1 MRISKSK
8 EREKTC
14 ERQNNSSLRRADT
27 VWKVLADVEHWR
39 DWTPT
44 IQQIES
50 LDAGGLRTGARYRVV
65 QPGLQ
70 PAVYEVTVC
79 IPDHV
84 FTWAYRLP
92 GGEMIAD
99 HRIATRNGQTEVE
112 LSFSSKGLMAD
123 VLSMMF
129 SKTIRKLVATE
140 AGSLK
145 RKCESLAKA

>member
-1 MRISKSK
+1 MRTT
-8 EREKTC
+8 EQFVTAARPE
-14 ERQNNSSLRRADT
+14 T
-27 VWKVLADVEHWR
+27 VWQVLADVEHWH

-44 IQQIES
+44 IQQIEP

-79 IPDHV
+79 IPDQV

-92 GGEMIAD
+92 GGEMVAD
-99 HRIATRNGQTEVE
+99 HRVMTRNGQTEVE
-112 LSFSSKGLMAD
+112 LSFSSKGLIAD
-123 VLSMMF
+123 ILGMLF

-145 RKCESLAKA
+145 RKCESLVKQ

>member
-1 MRISKSK
+1 MRTTEQFITAA
-8 EREKTC
+8 RP
-14 ERQNNSSLRRADT
+14 DT
-27 VWKVLADVEHWR
+27 VWQVLADVEHWH

-44 IQQIES
+44 IQQIEP

-70 PAVYEVTVC
+70 PAVYEVTAC
-79 IPDHV
+79 IPDQI

-92 GGEMIAD
+92 GGEMVAD

-112 LSFSSKGLMAD
+112 LSFSSKGLMAN
-123 VLSMMF
+123 VVSMLLSR
-129 SKTIRKLVATE
+129 TIRQLVATE

-145 RKCESLAKA
+145 RKCESLLAS

>member
-1 MRISKSK
+1 MRTT
-8 EREKTC
+8 EQFVTAARP
-14 ERQNNSSLRRADT
+14 DT
-27 VWKVLADVEHWR
+27 VWQVLADVEHWH

-44 IQQIES
+44 IQQIVP

-70 PAVYEVTVC
+70 PAIYEVTVC
-79 IPDHV
+79 IPDQV

-92 GGEMIAD
+92 GGEMVAD

-112 LSFSSKGLMAD
+112 LSFNSKGLMAD
-123 VLSMMF
+123 VLSMLF
-129 SKTIRKLVATE
+129 SKTIRELVATE

-145 RKCESLAKA
+145 RKCESLVRA